1 MGLNL
6 EVWVQQIVNGV
17 SIGALYAMIAVGYSM
32 VYGVL
37 QMINFAHGEIFM
49 IGGFAGYLTIAT
61 LDHTPVGQASRL
73 AVIALALLAG
83 MIASPLA
90 AIAVERV
97 AYRPLRHAPRLAPLI
112 SAIGVSIFLQNLV
125 LRLDGGRPRFYA
137 SIFPRGGPVVGD
149 VHIAWSQMLIIGGAV
164 LSMLGLQIF
173 LRRTRRGRAI
183 RAVAEDQQVAALMG
197 INVDAAIVTT
207 FAVGA
212 VLAGLAGVMWGLQF
226 NQVDHYMGFLPGIKA
241 FTAAVLGGIGNV
253 AGAMLGGFFLGLTE
267 TLAVQALPHGF
278 ANYEDVVALGLLI
291 AFLVLRP
298 GGILG
303 EHLAKRA

>member
-1 MGLNL
+1 M
-6 EVWVQQIVNGV
+6 EVWIQQVVNGI

-37 QMINFAHGEIFM
+37 QMINFAHSEIFM
-49 IGGFAGYLTIAT
+49 LGGFAGYLTIVN
-61 LDHTPVGQASRL
+61 LERTPLGHDSRFG
-73 AVIALALLAG
+73 VIVLALIAG
-83 MIASPLA
+83 MIVSPLA

-97 AYRPLRHAPRLAPLI
+97 AYRPLRRAPRLAPLI
-112 SAIGVSIFLQNLV
+112 SAIGVSVFLQNLV
-125 LRLDGGRPRFYA
+125 LRLDGGRPRFYQ
-137 SIFPRGGPVVGD
+137 SIFPGGGPAIGNI
-149 VHIAWSQMLIIGGAV
+149 HIAWSQVLLLGGALV
-164 LSMLGLQIF
+164 SMLALQFF
-173 LRRTRRGRAI
+173 LHRTRHGRAI

-226 NQVDHYMGFLPGIKA
+226 NQVDHYMGFVPGIKA

-253 AGAMLGGFFLGLTE
+253 PGAMLGGLFLGLAE
-267 TLAVQALPHGF
+267 ALAVQALPHGF
-278 ANYEDVVALGLLI
+278 ANYQDIVAFVLLI
-291 AFLVLRP
+291 LFLVLRP

-303 EHLAKRA
+303 EQLAKRA

>member
-1 MGLNL
+1 MD
-6 EVWVQQIVNGV
+6 VWVQQLINGV

-49 IGGFAGYLTIAT
+49 IGGFAGYLAIVNVER
-61 LDHTPVGQASRL
+61 TPLGHESRL
-73 AVIALALLAG
+73 AVIVLALIAG
-83 MIASPLA
+83 MVASLLA
-90 AIAVERV
+90 AVAVERV

-112 SAIGVSIFLQNLV
+112 SAIGVSVFLQNLV
-125 LRLDGGRPRFYA
+125 LRLDGGRPRYYQD
-137 SIFPRGGPVVGD
+137 IFPAGGPAIGS
-149 VHIAWSQMLIIGGAV
+149 VHIAWSQLLLLGGA
-164 LSMLGLQIF
+164 LGSMLVLQLF
-173 LRRTRRGRAI
+173 LNRTRRGRGI

-197 INVDAAIVTT
+197 VDVNAAIVTT

-226 NQVDHYMGFLPGIKA
+226 NQVDHYMGFGPGIKA

-253 AGAMLGGFFLGLTE
+253 GGAILGGFFLGLVE
-267 TLAVQALPHGF
+267 TFAVQALPRGF
-278 ANYEDVVALGLLI
+278 ANYQDVVAFALLI
-291 AFLVLRP
+291 LVLVFRP

-303 EHLAKRA
+303 ERLAKRA

>member
-1 MGLNL
+1 L
-6 EVWVQQIVNGV
+6 ETWIQQIVNGV

-37 QMINFAHGEIFM
+37 QMINFAHSEIFM
-49 IGGFAGYLTIAT
+49 LGGFAGYLTIVNLERT
-61 LDHTPVGQASRL
+61 SLGHDSRF
-73 AVIALALLAG
+73 AVIVLALIAG
-83 MIASPLA
+83 MIVSPIA
-90 AIAVERV
+90 ALIVERV

-112 SAIGVSIFLQNLV
+112 SAIGVSVFLQNLV
-125 LRLDGGRPRFYA
+125 LRLDGGRPRFYE
-137 SIFPRGGPVVGD
+137 SIFPSGGPSLGGI
-149 VHIAWSQMLIIGGAV
+149 HMAWSQVLMLGGALVSMLI
-164 LSMLGLQIF
+164 LQFF
-173 LRRTRRGRAI
+173 LHRTRQGHAI

-197 INVDAAIVTT
+197 IDVNAAIVTT

-226 NQVDHYMGFLPGIKA
+226 NQVDHYMGFVPGIKA

-253 AGAMLGGFFLGLTE
+253 PGAMLGGFFLGLAE

-278 ANYEDVVALGLLI
+278 ANYQDVVAFALLI

-303 EHLAKRA
+303 EQLARRA